1 MEPFAVNCH
10 LMCGSTRTSTQPE
23 PKGESFMSIESAKA
37 FIERMKTDSEFA
49 SKVTA
54 CVDAQARMALVRA
67 AGFDFTAQEIGGL
80 RQELTDEDLGKVAA
94 GDLIWNGTDW
104 QYVLRDPLRETP
116 SQAWCR
122 QWGIVK

>member
-1 MEPFAVNCH
+1 
-10 LMCGSTRTSTQPE
+10 
-23 PKGESFMSIESAKA
+23 MSIESAKA